1 MPSRSGYFLFAH
13 FWIHE
18 DEVLRQCRCSM
29 NIHDKL
35 PAVVRRAI
43 HESDFY
49 TEPEA
54 ARRLVKCYGPKAAAR
69 LILEGRQDL
78 SLRCAARHM
87 AAGLVLFW
95 RGFCLGNQSEQ
106 SGSELHRDGDGE
118 VSIFCVMKRDFH

>member
-1 MPSRSGYFLFAH
+1 
-13 FWIHE
+13 
-18 DEVLRQCRCSM
+18 M

-69 LILEGRQDL
+69 L
-78 SLRCAARHM
+78 
-87 AAGLVLFW
+87 
-95 RGFCLGNQSEQ
+95 
-106 SGSELHRDGDGE
+106 
-118 VSIFCVMKRDFH
+118 

>member
-87 AAGLVLFW
+87 AAGLVLFRRRFW
-95 RGFCLGNQSEQ
+95 LGKLS
-106 SGSELHRDGDGE
+106 
-118 VSIFCVMKRDFH
+118 

>member
-1 MPSRSGYFLFAH
+1 VH
-13 FWIHE
+13 
-18 DEVLRQCRCSM
+18 RQCRRSM

-35 PAVVRRAI
+35 TAVVRSAI

-54 ARRLVKCYGPKAAAR
+54 ARLLVKFYGPKAAAR

-87 AAGLVLFW
+87 AAGLSY
-95 RGFCLGNQSEQ
+95 LGE
-106 SGSELHRDGDGE
+106 
-118 VSIFCVMKRDFH
+118 DFGWGNRASMGCKPSSSTPTSPV

>member
-87 AAGLVLFW
+87 AAGLVLLR
-95 RGFCLGNQSEQ
+95 RGFCLGNQSEH
-106 SGSELHRDGDGE
+106 G
-118 VSIFCVMKRDFH
+118 I

>member
-69 LILEGRQDL
+69 QSFCESA
-78 SLRCAARHM
+78 SLRC
-87 AAGLVLFW
+87 
-95 RGFCLGNQSEQ
+95 
-106 SGSELHRDGDGE
+106 
-118 VSIFCVMKRDFH
+118 VSTPFKKS